1 MNVLP
6 LPAWANL
13 YLQRLGLQPEKAS
26 LPYLNA
32 LCRAH
37 LQTFPYENVSKL
49 LSYYLHSDRSI
60 PSPSTFIQQAVDHDF
75 GGTCFANN
83 GSFLALL
90 RELGFTGY
98 MISLAD
104 EHAAILITDLLDSG
118 DPLYV
123 DIAAAAPLFQPVP
136 FVSAPHNLA
145 TFGYESVQ
153 IALDATDQRQ
163 YRFRR
168 MLRQEVISDSWY
180 FDPSHRRELFELT
193 PAIARSFEPDA
204 TFLNCLRLHL
214 YQLSQNRCLSLKNN
228 SLFILY
234 ENGEDQKQLLHSID
248 ELEDVVV
255 REFGLPRLP
264 VREAV
269 AVLAAAGIDVFA

>member
-1 MNVLP
+1 MSVLA

-13 YLQRLGLQPEKAS
+13 YLQRLGLLQEKPS
-26 LPYLNA
+26 LPYLSA

-60 PSPSTFIQQAVDHDF
+60 PSPTTYIQQAVDHDF

-98 MISLAD
+98 LISLAD
-104 EHAAILITDLLDSG
+104 EHAAILITGLLDSG

-136 FVSAPHNLA
+136 FVTAPHNLA
-145 TFGYESVQ
+145 AFGYESVQ
-153 IALDATDQRQ
+153 IAPRSCRPAT
-163 YRFRR
+163 
-168 MLRQEVISDSWY
+168 
-180 FDPSHRRELFELT
+180 
-193 PAIARSFEPDA
+193 
-204 TFLNCLRLHL
+204 
-214 YQLSQNRCLSLKNN
+214 LSL
-228 SLFILY
+228 SSHAASTGR
-234 ENGEDQKQLLHSID
+234 ERQLAL
-248 ELEDVVV
+248 
-255 REFGLPRLP
+255 
-264 VREAV
+264 
-269 AVLAAAGIDVFA
+269 